1 MAGKEKNIA
10 SSAMYHGS
18 ANSDRSSGDTRSLME
33 KKLYPLRNGA
43 MALLQKA
50 KNALVREDESITLPR
65 YHLSWPA
72 MPAPSTSDGDGQ
84 RPRPTAAAYRL
95 PR

>member
-1 MAGKEKNIA
+1 
-10 SSAMYHGS
+10 
-18 ANSDRSSGDTRSLME
+18 
-33 KKLYPLRNGA
+33 
-43 MALLQKA
+43 MALAQKA
-50 KNALVREDESITLPR
+50 KNALVREDESVTLPR